1 MDFTVRIADKN
12 IAVTSIYDQ
21 VKVLC
26 RDYLTEQAADFSVTV
41 SPEDIAREHK
51 QNRREA
57 EIERIREVEYPESY
71 LETLAVYRKIVVQ
84 MLEYDTFLM
93 HGAVV
98 AEGERAWLFTAHSG
112 TGKTTHIRLW
122 LDNIEGSYVVNGDKP
137 LIRIGEQITD
147 FGTPWS
153 GKEGMNKNIGM
164 KLCGIVLLE
173 RGAENRINALSFS
186 EALPTLIQQS
196 YRPKDKQQLSKT
208 LALIGKL
215 SGRVP
220 MYRLQCNMLPDAAFT
235 AYSVLSG
242 E

>member
-1 MDFTVRIADKN
+1 MNFTVRLADKN

-98 AEGERAWLFTAHSG
+98 AVGERAWLFTAHSG

-137 LIRIGEQITD
+137 LIRIGEQITV

-153 GKEGMNKNIGM
+153 GKEGMNKNIGV
-164 KLCGIVLLE
+164 KLCGIVLRE

-235 AYSVLSG
+235 AYSALSA